1 MNHMCI
7 FERIKYLKILIE
19 NYNYETMIH
28 IIIFGMIKY
37 LKLYIKKN
45 FNYAYFISDYF

>member
-1 MNHMCI
+1 MYF

-19 NYNYETMIH
+19 KYNNETMIH
-28 IIIFGMIKY
+28 IFIFRMIKY

-45 FNYAYFISDYF
+45 FI